1 MKKVLFRITMAQHI
15 TRLETALYISFNLL
29 SFFLI
34 YLPGYLSHPGM
45 QAEEFTWKKLD
56 LDIYNMHYIIL
67 ISS

>member
-1 MKKVLFRITMAQHI
+1 MAQHI

-45 QAEEFTWKKLD
+45 QAEEFT
-56 LDIYNMHYIIL
+56 
-67 ISS
+67 